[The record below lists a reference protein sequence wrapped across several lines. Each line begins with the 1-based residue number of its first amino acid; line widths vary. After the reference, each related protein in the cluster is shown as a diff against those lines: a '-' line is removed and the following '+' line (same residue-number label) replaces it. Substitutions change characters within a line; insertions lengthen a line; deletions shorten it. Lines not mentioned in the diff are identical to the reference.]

1 MISSNSVPCQSPTSN
16 IPNAS
21 VELSEWESCLKSNEH
36 QLVVQFLSER
46 GTKNLDNFF
55 TDGVVEDQSLTQTV
69 ASFAYSSNTS
79 NSMRETYDLSSNKNR
94 HSLLK
99 ENLHGIDLLCN
110 ELVNMI
116 KQCSDCKKLPS
127 INVSRLSQI
136 YMTKQ
141 EVVKEIIPT
150 VGQINAK
157 LFDHSLLS
165 NLRLGIKQQEGG
177 KTNLLCHN
185 PGELA
190 ECFCYNDCKLT

>member
-1 MISSNSVPCQSPTSN
+1 
-16 IPNAS
+16 
-21 VELSEWESCLKSNEH
+21 
-36 QLVVQFLSER
+36 
-46 GTKNLDNFF
+46 
-55 TDGVVEDQSLTQTV
+55 
-69 ASFAYSSNTS
+69 
-79 NSMRETYDLSSNKNR
+79 MRETYDLSSNKNR

-116 KQCSDCKKLPS
+116 KQRSDCKKLPS
-127 INVSRLSQI
+127 INVSMLSQI

-141 EVVKEIIPT
+141 EVVKEIVAK
-150 VGQINAK
+150 VGQMNAK
-157 LFDHSLLS
+157 VFDHSLLS

-190 ECFCYNDCKLT
+190 ECFCYNNCKLT